1 MLRGRVVVPRLARP
15 TLCRTRRVSFPLRLG
30 HHSCASRRWFL
41 SNPMSQSI
49 PDFAILAAAPT
60 DVPLRDTLASQ
71 LQARG
76 ASIASDLGEA
86 RTVVLCGDNVAEAL
100 TAWPA
105 SRSLSSGFLVVF
117 ARRDRVVSG
126 AAESHPQLAGV
137 AFLAAADCQ
146 TWSARHPAVGSVW
159 TGPVDTAGAAP
170 HAAACFHTWIQ
181 GLRDGHAALA
191 ENPAL
196 ELLRQSHRLRRE
208 AAIQFHRAEELETR
222 RFAPAHV
229 LEVLARA
236 KTVFPGAARFLVT
249 DTRWDFHDDGLET
262 LADADDARDRPGKK
276 VFIIAFESDDAMVAQ
291 LAKVN
296 AMRDA
301 AYLTPRV
308 IFPPARY
315 FHRNRIAWDVLR
327 AEAALPQ
334 PKFTLGDFENL
345 LQALESTRHVPG
357 DFLEVGVFQGRSA
370 HCVLHYMQRAG
381 LKRRAYL
388 LDTFEGFN
396 YEEAKTSKDAYWLDT
411 HGDTSIERVRQF
423 VSGFSDV
430 VVERSNII
438 TDSLPDGSGPFAVA
452 NIDVD
457 MYEAVLVA
465 LQKIVP
471 RLSPGGIA
479 IVEDQG
485 HTPFLGG
492 AYLAVHEFLATPAAR
507 GLTPVHLPS
516 GQMFLV
522 KAGS

>member
-1 MLRGRVVVPRLARP
+1 MNFDFVVLAASPADTVLRDLLAHALKSRGVQVETQLVPGAEIAARP
-15 TLCRTRRVSFPLRLG
+15 
-30 HHSCASRRWFL
+30 
-41 SNPMSQSI
+41 
-49 PDFAILAAAPT
+49 
-60 DVPLRDTLASQ
+60 
-71 LQARG
+71 
-76 ASIASDLGEA
+76 
-86 RTVVLCGDNVAEAL
+86 VVLCGDTVAGAL
-100 TAWPA
+100 AAWPGGQTPTGGVLA
-105 SRSLSSGFLVVF
+105 VF
-117 ARRDRVVSG
+117 ARRDGV
-126 AAESHPQLAGV
+126 ADLAHETQPQLAVV
-137 AFLAAADCQ
+137 AFPSAADGQ
-146 TWSARHPAVGSVW
+146 TWSSRHSSPPALW
-159 TGPVDTAGAAP
+159 TGPIDTTAQAA
-170 HAAACFHTWIQ
+170 HAVRVFLTWLQNFRDGQAAA
-181 GLRDGHAALA
+181 A
-191 ENPAL
+191 ENAAL

-208 AAIQFHRAEELETR
+208 AAIQFHRADELETR
-222 RFAPAHV
+222 RFAPAHIQ
-229 LEVLARA
+229 EVLGRARA
-236 KTVFPGAARFLVT
+236 TFPDAARFLVT
-249 DTRWDFHDDGLET
+249 DTGWDFHDEGLET
-262 LADADDARDRPGKK
+262 LADADEARGRPGKK
-276 VFIIAFESDDAMVAQ
+276 VFVVAYESDDAMVGQ
-291 LAKVN
+291 LAKIN
-296 AMRDA
+296 AMPDA

-327 AEAALPQ
+327 AEAALPL

-357 DFLEVGVFQGRSA
+357 DFIEVGVFQGRSA
-370 HCVLHYMQRAG
+370 HCVLHYLQRAG

-423 VSGFSDV
+423 VSGFGDV
-430 VVERSNII
+430 IVERSNII
-438 TDSLPDGSGPFAVA
+438 TDPLPDGSGPFAVA

-522 KAGS
+522 KSGS